1 MSELT
6 NAEFIVSASRLKRH
20 VLECNWLQRKVSR
33 ILFQPVAPT
42 SLFRP
47 LGIVGTKQLRR
58 INSMVEPRAGLVP
71 VEPRSQPER
80 EVEMTS
86 ATGGACLRRAMIRT

>member
-6 NAEFIVSASRLKRH
+6 NAEFIVSASPLKRH
-20 VLECNWLQRKVSR
+20 VLEGQGLQRKVSR

-47 LGIVGTKQLRR
+47 LGIVGTK
-58 INSMVEPRAGLVP
+58 
-71 VEPRSQPER
+71 
-80 EVEMTS
+80 
-86 ATGGACLRRAMIRT
+86 

>member
-1 MSELT
+1 MLELT

-42 SLFRP
+42 SCELQQVRQQQHP
-47 LGIVGTKQLRR
+47 I
-58 INSMVEPRAGLVP
+58 
-71 VEPRSQPER
+71 RSE
-80 EVEMTS
+80 
-86 ATGGACLRRAMIRT
+86 